1 LFFSMSLF
9 AQNLEDEVEF
19 LYMKAKYLYDT
30 DRHED
35 AVNAFNKVIQ
45 KDANHQD
52 ALVLRG
58 ASKFSLAAYQGA
70 INDFN
75 KSIEERGVT
84 KDVVGW
90 IALAHYKMN
99 NMDLALNTLE
109 TALLVDPKNR
119 MLWNLQGDIAQDND
133 ERLKA
138 CDSWE
143 KAAALGDTKAE
154 RKLEQN
160 CGGSSKSKRDRISKT
175 DSKKDNF
182 NQEDPNK
189 SKKDDGIFDDDE
201 VISLGDREEDVILK
215 AKTQEITKSLEKA
228 NFGRVKAS
236 HGIKFDASNPTVT
249 TDFIYLSW
257 QNIAYKSIVDL
268 GGALMRTSLDVK
280 KLVDQ
285 LEMVIG
291 YAEQEVTVYGDAAA
305 CKVFTY
311 EFDNK
316 VYLED
321 NESGGQK
328 TNISIQEANELVN
341 WLRNFTKNDRD
352 KSDDTP
358 VREEMDEETEDQIEE
373 EEVLS
378 LGDKEEEED
387 TTEEKPDRDPNEKA
401 IIEIDEIIALEIYG
415 EHLGSRKIL
424 DQPNILIIAEEDG
437 IVAVNICVGSKGRV
451 KTAEYNDDLST
462 IKTQSLISFAIRKAR
477 EFWFAKDRNKEA
489 CGVILYKIAG
499 S

>member
-1 LFFSMSLF
+1 MKYTKLYILIAGLFFSMSLF

-19 LYMKAKYLYDT
+19 LYIKAKYLYDT

-35 AVNAFNKVIQ
+35 AVNSFNKVIQ

-70 INDFN
+70 MKDFN

-90 IALAHYKMN
+90 IALTHYKMN

-119 MLWNLQGDIAQDND
+119 MLWNLQGDIAQDNN

-143 KAAALGDTKAE
+143 KAAALGDTKAD

-175 DSKKDNF
+175 DFKKDNF
-182 NQEDPNK
+182 NQEHPNK
-189 SKKDDGIFDDDE
+189 SKKDDGILDDAE
-201 VISLGDREEDVILK
+201 VISLGDREEDVIAKYLK
-215 AKTQEITKSLEKA
+215 DK
-228 NFGRVKAS
+228 
-236 HGIKFDASNPTVT
+236 
-249 TDFIYLSW
+249 
-257 QNIAYKSIVDL
+257 
-268 GGALMRTSLDVK
+268 
-280 KLVDQ
+280 
-285 LEMVIG
+285 
-291 YAEQEVTVYGDAAA
+291 
-305 CKVFTY
+305 
-311 EFDNK
+311 DN
-316 VYLED
+316 
-321 NESGGQK
+321 
-328 TNISIQEANELVN
+328 
-341 WLRNFTKNDRD
+341 
-352 KSDDTP
+352 DTL
-358 VREEMDEETEDQIEE
+358 VREERDDEMRSEMEDDIVDD
-373 EEVLS
+373 EVLS
-378 LGDKEEEED
+378 FGDKAKAELTID
-387 TTEEKPDRDPNEKA
+387 QKPDRDPNERA
-401 IIEIDEIIALEIYG
+401 VIEIDEDLILEIYG
-415 EHLGSRKIL
+415 EHLGNRKIL
-424 DQPNILIIAEEDG
+424 DQPNILILAEEDG
-437 IVAVNICVGSKGRV
+437 VVAVNICVGRAGSV
-451 KTAEYNDDLST
+451 KSAEYNDDLST
-462 IKTQSLISFAIRKAR
+462 IKKQSLISLAIRKAR

>member
-1 LFFSMSLF
+1 MKYTKLYILIAGLFFSMSLF

-70 INDFN
+70 IKDFN

-99 NMDLALNTLE
+99 NMDLAVNTLE

-119 MLWNLQGDIAQDND
+119 TLWNLQGDIAQDND

-143 KAAALGDTKAE
+143 KAAALGDTKAK
-154 RKLEQN
+154 RKLEKN
-160 CGGSSKSKRDRISKT
+160 CDGSSKSKRDRISKT
-175 DSKKDNF
+175 DSKKANF

-189 SKKDDGIFDDDE
+189 SKKDDGILDDDE

-215 AKTQEITKSLEKA
+215 DDE
-228 NFGRVKAS
+228 
-236 HGIKFDASNPTVT
+236 
-249 TDFIYLSW
+249 Y
-257 QNIAYKSIVDL
+257 
-268 GGALMRTSLDVK
+268 
-280 KLVDQ
+280 
-285 LEMVIG
+285 
-291 YAEQEVTVYGDAAA
+291 
-305 CKVFTY
+305 
-311 EFDNK
+311 
-316 VYLED
+316 ED
-321 NESGGQK
+321 N
-328 TNISIQEANELVN
+328 
-341 WLRNFTKNDRD
+341 
-352 KSDDTP
+352 DTP
-358 VREEMDEETEDQIEE
+358 VREEMDEETEDQLEE

-415 EHLGSRKIL
+415 EYLGSRKIL
-424 DQPNILIIAEEDG
+424 DQPNILMLPEEDG
-437 IVAVNICVGSKGRV
+437 IVAVNVCVGSKGRV
-451 KTAEYNDDLST
+451 KTAEYNDELST
-462 IKTQSLISFAIRKAR
+462 IKTQSLISFAIRKAK

-489 CGVILYKIAG
+489 CGVILYKITG

>member
-1 LFFSMSLF
+1 MKYTKLYILIAGLFFSMSLF

-70 INDFN
+70 IKDFN

-99 NMDLALNTLE
+99 NMDLAVNTLE

-119 MLWNLQGDIAQDND
+119 TLWNLQGDIAQNND

-143 KAAALGDTKAE
+143 KAAALGDTKAK
-154 RKLEQN
+154 RKLEKN
-160 CGGSSKSKRDRISKT
+160 CDGSSKSKRDRISKT
-175 DSKKDNF
+175 DSKKANF

-189 SKKDDGIFDDDE
+189 SKKDDGILDDDE

-215 AKTQEITKSLEKA
+215 DDK
-228 NFGRVKAS
+228 
-236 HGIKFDASNPTVT
+236 
-249 TDFIYLSW
+249 Y
-257 QNIAYKSIVDL
+257 
-268 GGALMRTSLDVK
+268 
-280 KLVDQ
+280 
-285 LEMVIG
+285 
-291 YAEQEVTVYGDAAA
+291 
-305 CKVFTY
+305 
-311 EFDNK
+311 
-316 VYLED
+316 ED
-321 NESGGQK
+321 N
-328 TNISIQEANELVN
+328 
-341 WLRNFTKNDRD
+341 
-352 KSDDTP
+352 DTP
-358 VREEMDEETEDQIEE
+358 VREEMDEETEDQLEE

-415 EHLGSRKIL
+415 EYLGSRKIL
-424 DQPNILIIAEEDG
+424 DQPNILMLPEEDG
-437 IVAVNICVGSKGRV
+437 IVAVNVCVGSKGRV
-451 KTAEYNDDLST
+451 KTAEYNDELST
-462 IKTQSLISFAIRKAR
+462 IKTQSLISFAIRKAK

-489 CGVILYKIAG
+489 CGVILYKITG

>member
-1 LFFSMSLF
+1 MKYTKLYILIAGLFFSMSLF

-70 INDFN
+70 IKDFN

-99 NMDLALNTLE
+99 NMDLAVNTLE

-119 MLWNLQGDIAQDND
+119 TLWNLQGDIAQDND

-154 RKLEQN
+154 RKLEKN
-160 CGGSSKSKRDRISKT
+160 CDGSSKSKRDRISKT
-175 DSKKDNF
+175 DSKKANF

-189 SKKDDGIFDDDE
+189 SKKDDGILDDDE

-215 AKTQEITKSLEKA
+215 DDE
-228 NFGRVKAS
+228 
-236 HGIKFDASNPTVT
+236 
-249 TDFIYLSW
+249 Y
-257 QNIAYKSIVDL
+257 
-268 GGALMRTSLDVK
+268 
-280 KLVDQ
+280 
-285 LEMVIG
+285 
-291 YAEQEVTVYGDAAA
+291 
-305 CKVFTY
+305 
-311 EFDNK
+311 
-316 VYLED
+316 ED
-321 NESGGQK
+321 N
-328 TNISIQEANELVN
+328 
-341 WLRNFTKNDRD
+341 
-352 KSDDTP
+352 DTP
-358 VREEMDEETEDQIEE
+358 VREEMDEETEDQLEE

-387 TTEEKPDRDPNEKA
+387 TTEEKPDRDPNERA
-401 IIEIDEIIALEIYG
+401 VIEIDEDLILEIYG
-415 EHLGSRKIL
+415 EHLGNRKIL
-424 DQPNILIIAEEDG
+424 DQPNILILAEEDG
-437 IVAVNICVGSKGRV
+437 VVAVNICVGRAGSV
-451 KTAEYNDDLST
+451 KSAEYNDDLST
-462 IKTQSLISFAIRKAR
+462 IKKQSLISLAIRKAR

>member
-1 LFFSMSLF
+1 MKYTKLYILIAGLFFSMSLF

-70 INDFN
+70 IKDFN

-99 NMDLALNTLE
+99 NMDLAVNTLE

-119 MLWNLQGDIAQDND
+119 TLWNLQGDIAQDND

-154 RKLEQN
+154 RKLEKN
-160 CGGSSKSKRDRISKT
+160 CDGSSKSKRDRISKT
-175 DSKKDNF
+175 DSKKANF

-189 SKKDDGIFDDDE
+189 SKKDDGILDDDE
-201 VISLGDREEDVILK
+201 VISLGDREEDVI
-215 AKTQEITKSLEKA
+215 
-228 NFGRVKAS
+228 
-236 HGIKFDASNPTVT
+236 IKD
-249 TDFIYLSW
+249 DEY
-257 QNIAYKSIVDL
+257 
-268 GGALMRTSLDVK
+268 
-280 KLVDQ
+280 
-285 LEMVIG
+285 
-291 YAEQEVTVYGDAAA
+291 
-305 CKVFTY
+305 
-311 EFDNK
+311 
-316 VYLED
+316 ED
-321 NESGGQK
+321 N
-328 TNISIQEANELVN
+328 
-341 WLRNFTKNDRD
+341 
-352 KSDDTP
+352 DTP
-358 VREEMDEETEDQIEE
+358 VREEMDEETEDQLEE

-387 TTEEKPDRDPNEKA
+387 TTEEKPDRDPNERA
-401 IIEIDEIIALEIYG
+401 VIEIDEDLILEIYG
-415 EHLGSRKIL
+415 EHLGNRKIL
-424 DQPNILIIAEEDG
+424 DQPNILILAEEDG
-437 IVAVNICVGSKGRV
+437 VVAVNICVGRAGSV
-451 KTAEYNDDLST
+451 KSAEYNDDLST
-462 IKTQSLISFAIRKAR
+462 IKKQSLISLAIRKAR

>member
-1 LFFSMSLF
+1 MKYTKLYILIAGLFFSMSLF

-70 INDFN
+70 IKDFN

-99 NMDLALNTLE
+99 NMDLAVNTLE

-119 MLWNLQGDIAQDND
+119 TLWNLQGDIAQDND

-143 KAAALGDTKAE
+143 KAAALGDTKAK
-154 RKLEQN
+154 RKLEKN
-160 CGGSSKSKRDRISKT
+160 CDGSSKSKRDRISKT
-175 DSKKDNF
+175 DSKKANF

-189 SKKDDGIFDDDE
+189 SKKDDGILDDDE

-215 AKTQEITKSLEKA
+215 DDK
-228 NFGRVKAS
+228 
-236 HGIKFDASNPTVT
+236 
-249 TDFIYLSW
+249 Y
-257 QNIAYKSIVDL
+257 
-268 GGALMRTSLDVK
+268 
-280 KLVDQ
+280 
-285 LEMVIG
+285 
-291 YAEQEVTVYGDAAA
+291 
-305 CKVFTY
+305 
-311 EFDNK
+311 
-316 VYLED
+316 ED
-321 NESGGQK
+321 N
-328 TNISIQEANELVN
+328 
-341 WLRNFTKNDRD
+341 
-352 KSDDTP
+352 DTP
-358 VREEMDEETEDQIEE
+358 VREEMDEETEDQLEE

-387 TTEEKPDRDPNEKA
+387 TTEEKPDRDPNERA
-401 IIEIDEIIALEIYG
+401 VIEIDEDLILEIYG
-415 EHLGSRKIL
+415 EHLGNRKIL
-424 DQPNILIIAEEDG
+424 DQPNILILAEEDG
-437 IVAVNICVGSKGRV
+437 VVAVNICVGRAGSV
-451 KTAEYNDDLST
+451 KSAEYNDDLST
-462 IKTQSLISFAIRKAR
+462 IKKQSLISLAIRKAR

>member
-1 LFFSMSLF
+1 MKYTKLYILIAGLFFSMSLF

-70 INDFN
+70 IKDFN

-99 NMDLALNTLE
+99 NMDLAVNTLE

-119 MLWNLQGDIAQDND
+119 TLWNLQGDIAQDND

-154 RKLEQN
+154 RKLEKN
-160 CGGSSKSKRDRISKT
+160 CDGSSKSKRDRISKT
-175 DSKKDNF
+175 DSKKANF

-189 SKKDDGIFDDDE
+189 SKKDDGILDDDE

-215 AKTQEITKSLEKA
+215 DDK
-228 NFGRVKAS
+228 
-236 HGIKFDASNPTVT
+236 
-249 TDFIYLSW
+249 Y
-257 QNIAYKSIVDL
+257 
-268 GGALMRTSLDVK
+268 
-280 KLVDQ
+280 
-285 LEMVIG
+285 
-291 YAEQEVTVYGDAAA
+291 
-305 CKVFTY
+305 
-311 EFDNK
+311 
-316 VYLED
+316 ED
-321 NESGGQK
+321 N
-328 TNISIQEANELVN
+328 
-341 WLRNFTKNDRD
+341 
-352 KSDDTP
+352 DTP
-358 VREEMDEETEDQIEE
+358 VREEMDEETEDQLEE

-415 EHLGSRKIL
+415 EYLGSRKIL
-424 DQPNILIIAEEDG
+424 DQPNILMLPEEDG
-437 IVAVNICVGSKGRV
+437 IVAVNVCVGSKGRV
-451 KTAEYNDDLST
+451 KTAEYNDELST
-462 IKTQSLISFAIRKAR
+462 IKTQSLISFAIRKAK

-489 CGVILYKIAG
+489 CGVILYKITG

>member
-1 LFFSMSLF
+1 MKYTKLYILIAGLFFSMSLF

-70 INDFN
+70 IKDFN

-99 NMDLALNTLE
+99 NMDLAVNTLE

-119 MLWNLQGDIAQDND
+119 TLWNLQGDIAQDND

-154 RKLEQN
+154 RKFEKN
-160 CGGSSKSKRDRISKT
+160 CGGSSKSKRDKISKT
-175 DSKKDNF
+175 DSKKGNF

-189 SKKDDGIFDDDE
+189 SKKDDGILDDDE

-215 AKTQEITKSLEKA
+215 DDK
-228 NFGRVKAS
+228 
-236 HGIKFDASNPTVT
+236 D
-249 TDFIYLSW
+249 
-257 QNIAYKSIVDL
+257 
-268 GGALMRTSLDVK
+268 
-280 KLVDQ
+280 
-285 LEMVIG
+285 
-291 YAEQEVTVYGDAAA
+291 
-305 CKVFTY
+305 
-311 EFDNK
+311 
-316 VYLED
+316 ED
-321 NESGGQK
+321 N
-328 TNISIQEANELVN
+328 
-341 WLRNFTKNDRD
+341 
-352 KSDDTP
+352 DTP
-358 VREEMDEETEDQIEE
+358 VREEMDEETEDQLEE

-415 EHLGSRKIL
+415 EYLGSRKIL
-424 DQPNILIIAEEDG
+424 DQPNILMLPEEDG
-437 IVAVNICVGSKGRV
+437 IVAVNVCVGSKGRV
-451 KTAEYNDDLST
+451 KTAEYNDELST
-462 IKTQSLISFAIRKAR
+462 IKTQSLISFAIRKAK

-489 CGVILYKIAG
+489 CGVILYKITG

>member
-1 LFFSMSLF
+1 MKYTKLYILIAGLFLSMSLF

-19 LYMKAKYLYDT
+19 LYIKAKYLYDT

-35 AVNAFNKVIQ
+35 AVNSFNKVIQ

-70 INDFN
+70 MKDFN

-90 IALAHYKMN
+90 IALTHYKMN

-119 MLWNLQGDIAQDND
+119 MLWNLQGDIAQDNN

-143 KAAALGDTKAE
+143 KAAALGDTKAD

-175 DSKKDNF
+175 DFKKDNF
-182 NQEDPNK
+182 NQEHPNK
-189 SKKDDGIFDDDE
+189 SKKDDGILDDAE
-201 VISLGDREEDVILK
+201 VISLGDREEDVIAKYLK
-215 AKTQEITKSLEKA
+215 DK
-228 NFGRVKAS
+228 
-236 HGIKFDASNPTVT
+236 
-249 TDFIYLSW
+249 
-257 QNIAYKSIVDL
+257 
-268 GGALMRTSLDVK
+268 
-280 KLVDQ
+280 
-285 LEMVIG
+285 
-291 YAEQEVTVYGDAAA
+291 
-305 CKVFTY
+305 
-311 EFDNK
+311 DN
-316 VYLED
+316 
-321 NESGGQK
+321 
-328 TNISIQEANELVN
+328 
-341 WLRNFTKNDRD
+341 
-352 KSDDTP
+352 DTL
-358 VREEMDEETEDQIEE
+358 VREERDDEMRSEMEDDIVDD
-373 EEVLS
+373 EVLS
-378 LGDKEEEED
+378 FGDKAKAELTID
-387 TTEEKPDRDPNEKA
+387 QKPDRDPNERA
-401 IIEIDEIIALEIYG
+401 VIEIDEDLILEIYG
-415 EHLGSRKIL
+415 EHLGNRKIL
-424 DQPNILIIAEEDG
+424 DQPNILILAEEDG
-437 IVAVNICVGSKGRV
+437 VVAVNICVGRAGSV
-451 KTAEYNDDLST
+451 KSAEYNDDLST
-462 IKTQSLISFAIRKAR
+462 IKKQSLISLAIRKAR

>member
-1 LFFSMSLF
+1 MKYTKLYILIAGLFFSMSLF

-70 INDFN
+70 IKDFN

-99 NMDLALNTLE
+99 NMDLAVNTLE

-119 MLWNLQGDIAQDND
+119 TLWNLQGDIAQDND

-143 KAAALGDTKAE
+143 KAAALGDTKAK
-154 RKLEQN
+154 RKLEKN
-160 CGGSSKSKRDRISKT
+160 CDGSSKSKRDRISKT
-175 DSKKDNF
+175 DSKKANF

-189 SKKDDGIFDDDE
+189 SKKDDGILDDDE

-215 AKTQEITKSLEKA
+215 DDK
-228 NFGRVKAS
+228 
-236 HGIKFDASNPTVT
+236 
-249 TDFIYLSW
+249 Y
-257 QNIAYKSIVDL
+257 
-268 GGALMRTSLDVK
+268 
-280 KLVDQ
+280 
-285 LEMVIG
+285 
-291 YAEQEVTVYGDAAA
+291 
-305 CKVFTY
+305 
-311 EFDNK
+311 
-316 VYLED
+316 ED
-321 NESGGQK
+321 N
-328 TNISIQEANELVN
+328 
-341 WLRNFTKNDRD
+341 
-352 KSDDTP
+352 DTP
-358 VREEMDEETEDQIEE
+358 VREEMDEETEDQLEE

-415 EHLGSRKIL
+415 EYLGSRKIL
-424 DQPNILIIAEEDG
+424 DQPNILMLPEEDG
-437 IVAVNICVGSKGRV
+437 IVAVNVCVGSKGRV
-451 KTAEYNDDLST
+451 KTAEYNDELST
-462 IKTQSLISFAIRKAR
+462 IKTQSLISFAIRKAK

-489 CGVILYKIAG
+489 CGVILYKITG

>member
-1 LFFSMSLF
+1 MKYTKLYILIAGLFFSMSLF

-70 INDFN
+70 IKDFN

-99 NMDLALNTLE
+99 NMDLAVNTLE

-119 MLWNLQGDIAQDND
+119 TLWNLQGDIAQDND

-143 KAAALGDTKAE
+143 KAAALGDTKAK
-154 RKLEQN
+154 RKLEKN
-160 CGGSSKSKRDRISKT
+160 CDGSSKSKRDRISKT
-175 DSKKDNF
+175 DSKKANF

-189 SKKDDGIFDDDE
+189 SKKDDGILDDDE

-215 AKTQEITKSLEKA
+215 DDK
-228 NFGRVKAS
+228 
-236 HGIKFDASNPTVT
+236 
-249 TDFIYLSW
+249 Y
-257 QNIAYKSIVDL
+257 
-268 GGALMRTSLDVK
+268 
-280 KLVDQ
+280 
-285 LEMVIG
+285 
-291 YAEQEVTVYGDAAA
+291 
-305 CKVFTY
+305 
-311 EFDNK
+311 
-316 VYLED
+316 ED
-321 NESGGQK
+321 N
-328 TNISIQEANELVN
+328 
-341 WLRNFTKNDRD
+341 
-352 KSDDTP
+352 DTP
-358 VREEMDEETEDQIEE
+358 VREEMDEETEDQLEE

-387 TTEEKPDRDPNEKA
+387 TSEEKPDRDPNEKA

-415 EHLGSRKIL
+415 EYLGSRKIL
-424 DQPNILIIAEEDG
+424 DQPNILMLPEEDG
-437 IVAVNICVGSKGRV
+437 IVAVNVCVGSKGRV
-451 KTAEYNDDLST
+451 KTAEYNDELST
-462 IKTQSLISFAIRKAR
+462 IKTQSLISFAIRKAK

-489 CGVILYKIAG
+489 CGVILYKITG

>member
-1 LFFSMSLF
+1 MKYTKLYILIAGLFFSMSLF

-70 INDFN
+70 IKDFN

-99 NMDLALNTLE
+99 NMDLAVNTLE

-119 MLWNLQGDIAQDND
+119 TLWNLQGDIAQDND

-154 RKLEQN
+154 RKLEKN
-160 CGGSSKSKRDRISKT
+160 CDGSSKSKRDRISKT
-175 DSKKDNF
+175 DSKKANF

-189 SKKDDGIFDDDE
+189 SKKDDGILDDDE

-215 AKTQEITKSLEKA
+215 DDE
-228 NFGRVKAS
+228 
-236 HGIKFDASNPTVT
+236 
-249 TDFIYLSW
+249 Y
-257 QNIAYKSIVDL
+257 
-268 GGALMRTSLDVK
+268 
-280 KLVDQ
+280 
-285 LEMVIG
+285 
-291 YAEQEVTVYGDAAA
+291 
-305 CKVFTY
+305 
-311 EFDNK
+311 
-316 VYLED
+316 ED
-321 NESGGQK
+321 N
-328 TNISIQEANELVN
+328 
-341 WLRNFTKNDRD
+341 
-352 KSDDTP
+352 DTP
-358 VREEMDEETEDQIEE
+358 VREEMDEETEDQLEE

-415 EHLGSRKIL
+415 EYLGSRKIL
-424 DQPNILIIAEEDG
+424 DQPNILMLPEEDG
-437 IVAVNICVGSKGRV
+437 IVAVNVCVGSKGRV
-451 KTAEYNDDLST
+451 KTAEYNDELST
-462 IKTQSLISFAIRKAR
+462 IKTQSLISFAIRKAK

-489 CGVILYKIAG
+489 CGVILYKITG

>member
-1 LFFSMSLF
+1 MKYTKLYILIAGLFFSMSLF

-19 LYMKAKYLYDT
+19 LYIKAKYLYDT

-70 INDFN
+70 IKDFN

-99 NMDLALNTLE
+99 NMDLAVNTLE

-119 MLWNLQGDIAQDND
+119 TLWNLQGDIAQDND

-154 RKLEQN
+154 RKFEKN
-160 CGGSSKSKRDRISKT
+160 CGGSSKSKRDKISKT
-175 DSKKDNF
+175 DSKKGNF

-189 SKKDDGIFDDDE
+189 SKKDDGILDDDE

-215 AKTQEITKSLEKA
+215 DDK
-228 NFGRVKAS
+228 
-236 HGIKFDASNPTVT
+236 D
-249 TDFIYLSW
+249 
-257 QNIAYKSIVDL
+257 
-268 GGALMRTSLDVK
+268 
-280 KLVDQ
+280 
-285 LEMVIG
+285 
-291 YAEQEVTVYGDAAA
+291 
-305 CKVFTY
+305 
-311 EFDNK
+311 
-316 VYLED
+316 ED
-321 NESGGQK
+321 N
-328 TNISIQEANELVN
+328 
-341 WLRNFTKNDRD
+341 
-352 KSDDTP
+352 DTP
-358 VREEMDEETEDQIEE
+358 VREEMDEETEDQLEE

-415 EHLGSRKIL
+415 EYLGSRKIL
-424 DQPNILIIAEEDG
+424 DQPNILMLPEEDG
-437 IVAVNICVGSKGRV
+437 IVAVNVCVGSKGRV
-451 KTAEYNDDLST
+451 KTAEYNDELST
-462 IKTQSLISFAIRKAR
+462 IKTQSLISFAIRKAK

-489 CGVILYKIAG
+489 CGVILYKITG

>member
-1 LFFSMSLF
+1 MKYTKLYILIAGFFFSTSLF

-19 LYMKAKYLYDT
+19 LYIKAKYLYDT

-70 INDFN
+70 MKDFN

-90 IALAHYKMN
+90 IALTHYKMN

-119 MLWNLQGDIAQDND
+119 MLWNLQGDIAQDNN

-143 KAAALGDTKAE
+143 KAAALGDTKAD

-175 DSKKDNF
+175 DLKKDNF

-189 SKKDDGIFDDDE
+189 SKKDDGILDDDE

-215 AKTQEITKSLEKA
+215 DHKDKD
-228 NFGRVKAS
+228 N
-236 HGIKFDASNPTVT
+236 D
-249 TDFIYLSW
+249 
-257 QNIAYKSIVDL
+257 
-268 GGALMRTSLDVK
+268 TS
-280 KLVDQ
+280 
-285 LEMVIG
+285 
-291 YAEQEVTVYGDAAA
+291 
-305 CKVFTY
+305 
-311 EFDNK
+311 
-316 VYLED
+316 
-321 NESGGQK
+321 
-328 TNISIQEANELVN
+328 
-341 WLRNFTKNDRD
+341 
-352 KSDDTP
+352 
-358 VREEMDEETEDQIEE
+358 VREERDDEMRSEMEDDIDDD
-373 EEVLS
+373 EVLS
-378 LGDKEEEED
+378 LGDKVKAGLTID
-387 TTEEKPDRDPNEKA
+387 QKPDRDPNERA
-401 IIEIDEIIALEIYG
+401 VIEIDEDLILEIYG
-415 EHLGSRKIL
+415 EHLGNRKIL
-424 DQPNILIIAEEDG
+424 DQPNILILAEEDG
-437 IVAVNICVGSKGRV
+437 IVAVNICVGSKGSV
-451 KTAEYNDDLST
+451 KSAEYNDDLST
-462 IKTQSLISFAIRKAR
+462 IKKQSLISLAIRKAR

>member
-1 LFFSMSLF
+1 MKYTKLYILIAGLFFSMSLF

-19 LYMKAKYLYDT
+19 LYIKAKYLYDT

-35 AVNAFNKVIQ
+35 AVNSFNKVIQ

-70 INDFN
+70 MKDFN
-75 KSIEERGVT
+75 KSIKERGVT

-90 IALAHYKMN
+90 IALTHYKMN
-99 NMDLALNTLE
+99 NMDLAVNTLE

-119 MLWNLQGDIAQDND
+119 TLWNLQGDIAQDNN

-143 KAAALGDTKAE
+143 KAAALGDTKAD

-175 DSKKDNF
+175 DFKKGNF

-189 SKKDDGIFDDDE
+189 SKKDDGILDDDE

-215 AKTQEITKSLEKA
+215 
-228 NFGRVKAS
+228 
-236 HGIKFDASNPTVT
+236 
-249 TDFIYLSW
+249 
-257 QNIAYKSIVDL
+257 
-268 GGALMRTSLDVK
+268 
-280 KLVDQ
+280 DQ
-285 LEMVIG
+285 K
-291 YAEQEVTVYGDAAA
+291 D
-305 CKVFTY
+305 K
-311 EFDNK
+311 DN
-316 VYLED
+316 
-321 NESGGQK
+321 
-328 TNISIQEANELVN
+328 
-341 WLRNFTKNDRD
+341 
-352 KSDDTP
+352 DTL
-358 VREEMDEETEDQIEE
+358 VREERDDEMRSEMEDDIVDD
-373 EEVLS
+373 EVLS
-378 LGDKEEEED
+378 LGDKVKAGLTID
-387 TTEEKPDRDPNEKA
+387 QKPDRDPNERA
-401 IIEIDEIIALEIYG
+401 VIEIDEDLILEIYG
-415 EHLGSRKIL
+415 EHLGNRKIL
-424 DQPNILIIAEEDG
+424 DQPNILILAEEDG
-437 IVAVNICVGSKGRV
+437 VVAVNICVGRAGSV
-451 KTAEYNDDLST
+451 KSAEYNDDLST
-462 IKTQSLISFAIRKAR
+462 IKKQSLISLAIRKAK